1 LLRAVLILAADL
13 DLRSL
18 LERFVDASTQLTGA
32 RYGAINILDERG
44 TSTTFVQSGVDDGV
58 MAALGHPPHAVGVL
72 GEIPDHGVL
81 LLSDLT
87 RHPAFLGLPAGHPP
101 MHSFLGSAVRVSGE
115 TYGYLYLSEKSG
127 GFDDDDEA
135 VVTALAAAAAVAIQN
150 AELYAIERRRE
161 SWLTAGQ
168 RITTM
173 LLEGADQEEVL
184 TTIAATAREID
195 GADTAVLILPGVG
208 GELVMEIVDGHAR
221 DQLVGLT
228 LAEGSRPV
236 EVFRTGVGDTAPSAV
251 TARHPLEP
259 MRQFGPALYVPLRSG
274 GQSVGVLLLLR
285 RAGSRPFTPSDLAL
299 SQTFAAQAALA
310 FVLAEARAAQDVA
323 ALHDERARIARDLHD
338 LAIQQLFAAGMQLE
352 RARGDELPTPV
363 RGLVDGAL
371 VNVDSTVRQIRAI
384 VRALDEHGAPPVVE
398 RLRREVSGAEALFGF
413 SPALEISIDGRVV
426 DSAQDEQG
434 DVDRIDRLIGVVRS
448 DHVVAVVREGL
459 TNAAR
464 HSRCGAVM
472 VRLTVI
478 GSGPMGAV
486 TVEVED
492 DGLGLPAERD
502 RASGTKNLAARAR
515 ENGGSFSLGPPP
527 SGRGALL
534 RWQSP
539 LG

>member
-18 LERFVDASTQLTGA
+18 LERFVHASTQLTGA

-285 RAGSRPFTPSDLAL
+285 RAGSRPFTASDLAL

-426 DSAQDEQG
+426 GSAQDEQG

-472 VRLTVI
+472 VRLTVT

-492 DGLGLPAERD
+492 DGLGLPPERD